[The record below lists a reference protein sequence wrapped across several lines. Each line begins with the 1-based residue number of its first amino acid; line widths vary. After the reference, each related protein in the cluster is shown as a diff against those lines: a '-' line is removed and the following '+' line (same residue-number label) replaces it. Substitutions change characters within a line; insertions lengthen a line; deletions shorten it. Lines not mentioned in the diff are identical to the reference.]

1 MGLGSGV
8 GRLEVGGRETDV
20 DHSALGF
27 YINGVSGAA
36 VVRPLF
42 ARLGVKIWE
51 FISRCRRV
59 S

>member
-1 MGLGSGV
+1 M
-8 GRLEVGGRETDV
+8 GRLEVVGKETDV

-27 YINGVSGAA
+27 YIVNGVSGAA
-36 VVRPLF
+36 GVRPLF

-51 FISRCRRV
+51 VISRYRRM